1 MHQNS
6 EPDWKEL
13 YLTLFRSS
21 EQAIQLLIQA
31 QQACEEAVLAAG
43 DGRSPQKSKR
53 GCNIQPLFFCLT
65 EPGA

>member
-13 YLTLFRSS
+13 YLALFRSS

-31 QQACEEAVLAAG
+31 QQTCEEAVLAAG
-43 DGRSPQKSKR
+43 DGEKSPETKKR
-53 GCNIQPLFFCLT
+53 L
-65 EPGA
+65 

>member
-21 EQAIQLLIQA
+21 EQGEVQLLIQA
-31 QQACEEAVLAAG
+31 QQACEEAVLVAG
-43 DGRSPQKSKR
+43 DGEKSPETKKR
-53 GCNIQPLFFCLT
+53 L
-65 EPGA
+65 

>member
-13 YLTLFRSS
+13 YLTLFRSN

-31 QQACEEAVLAAG
+31 QQACEEAVLVAG
-43 DGRSPQKSKR
+43 DGEKSPEIKKR
-53 GCNIQPLFFCLT
+53 L
-65 EPGA
+65 

>member
-1 MHQNS
+1 MHQNP
-6 EPDWKEL
+6 EPDWKER

-43 DGRSPQKSKR
+43 DGEKSPETKKR
-53 GCNIQPLFFCLT
+53 L
-65 EPGA
+65 